1 MAPCV
6 FKRLPQS
13 VIPIRYEIEVK
24 PCFLSFKFTGTLSL
38 SVSIEEESSEI
49 LLNAKDI
56 SVSKAT
62 FNGTDI
68 EVIEKPEYEQVSFV
82 LGEPLVSVLGE
93 LKVEYTGI
101 ISEKM
106 EGLYRSSYISD
117 EEEHYLLSTHFEAT
131 GARQVFPCLDEPE
144 FKSVFSIKLHIPK
157 GKTAISNMPLLSK
170 VKHDENIVTYHFQD
184 TPKMSTYL
192 VAFAVGDLEY
202 TEATDKNGVLVRVY
216 SRKGLHSEQSQSSI
230 ALNVACHCLPFYG
243 EYFGIEYPLPKVDLL
258 AVPNMCG
265 GAMENWGLITF
276 RERLLLANPRTLSP
290 ATKEAITTVI
300 SHEIAH
306 MWFGNLVTME
316 WWTDLWLKEG
326 FAAWIE
332 YFCSDH
338 CYPEMD
344 IWTHFSYNRLASA
357 LRLDALSSSHPI
369 EVEVSNPNEINE
381 IFDTISYC
389 KGASLINMLYGYLGD
404 SIFRSGLSFYL
415 RRHAYSNAVTDDLWF
430 ALTSS
435 CGMNVGSLMG
445 PWTLNTGFPVLSVL
459 LVSINNTSLEV
470 QLSQEEYKLQP
481 KYTQEIKL
489 WPVPITLTCSSKDGK
504 HSFVFKHV
512 LRTASKVVD
521 IPLAWITTTNPD
533 DYLIRANADATGF
546 YHVRYDPKQ
555 MNNLLDDMKLGG
567 WSTSSRFVFIN
578 DGFALAKAGYISV
591 YDWLILLPKLIENEN
606 EYSVWRGVLDGLN
619 TYIKR
624 IIQSSD
630 IPSSLYNSFL
640 LKLVYPVINKL
651 GLIKNCDSLP
661 HNTSMLRSLMLS
673 VAGAEAEDNNVIEE
687 AKRLFEAHRLGK
699 KELPNDLRKAIY
711 TIAVRHGSTDVIQ
724 YLMNT
729 YSRTDSPEERH
740 HILLALGAAR
750 ETNCNGLNDS
760 SSSSPL
766 SDVLHFCLNPNGP
779 IKDQDRVHGLV
790 ACSSW
795 SISARLATWKSITN
809 EWSRITELYGGQ
821 FLLPTLLENVLS
833 GFSTKSHISVIKEFF
848 DANPVCCTR
857 TLDQIYETLSINQ
870 TVLERDSPLIA
881 KALNTLCSTF
891 N

>member
-6 FKRLPQS
+6 FNRLPRS
-13 VIPIRYEIEVK
+13 VIPIRYEIEIK
-24 PCFLSFKFTGTLSL
+24 PCFLSFRFTGNLSL
-38 SVSIEEESSEI
+38 SVSIEEETSQI

-62 FNGTDI
+62 FNGIDV
-68 EVIEKPEYEQVSFV
+68 EVIEKREYEQVSFI
-82 LGEPLVSVLGE
+82 LREPLASALGE
-93 LKVEYTGI
+93 LRVEYTGI

-106 EGLYRSSYISD
+106 EGFYRSSYISG

-144 FKSVFSIKLHIPK
+144 FKSIFDIKLHIPK

-170 VKHDENIVTYHFQD
+170 VEHDENIVVFHFQD

-202 TEATDKNGVLVRVY
+202 TEAVDKNGVLVRVY
-216 SRKGLHSEQSQSSI
+216 SRKGLLSEQNQGSF
-230 ALNVACHCLPFYG
+230 ALNVACHSLPFYG
-243 EYFGIEYPLPKVDLL
+243 EYFGIEYPLPKIDLL
-258 AVPNMCG
+258 AVPN
-265 GAMENWGLITF
+265 I
-276 RERLLLANPRTLSP
+276 ERLLLANPHTMSP

-389 KGASLINMLYGYLGD
+389 KGASLINMLHGYLGG
-404 SIFRSGLSFYL
+404 SMFRSGLSFYL
-415 RRHAYSNAVTDDLWF
+415 RKYAYANAVTDDLWF
-430 ALTSS
+430 AFASS
-435 CGMNVGSLMG
+435 CGMDVGSLMR
-445 PWTLNTGFPVLSVL
+445 PWTLNIGFPVLSVL
-459 LVSINNTSLEV
+459 LVSVNNTSLEV
-470 QLSQEEYKLQP
+470 QLSQDQYKLQS
-481 KYTQEIKL
+481 KCTRDAKL
-489 WPVPITLTCSSKDGK
+489 WPVPISLTCSSKDRK

-512 LRTASKVVD
+512 LRTTSELVD

-533 DYLIRANADATGF
+533 DYVIRANADATGF
-546 YHVRYDPKQ
+546 YHVRYDSKQ
-555 MNNLLDDMKLGG
+555 MNNLVDDMKLGG

-591 YDWLILLPKLIENEN
+591 YDWLILLPTLMENEN
-606 EYSVWRGVLDGLN
+606 DYSVWRGVLDGLN

-661 HNTSMLRSLMLS
+661 HNTSMLRSLVLS
-673 VAGAEAEDNNVIEE
+673 VAGAGAEDNNIVEE
-687 AKRLFEAHRLGK
+687 AKRLFEAHRSGE
-699 KELPNDLRKAIY
+699 KELPNDLRTEIY
-711 TIAVRHGSTDVIQ
+711 TIVVRHGSTDVIQ
-724 YLMNT
+724 YLMDR
-729 YSRTDSPEERH
+729 YSHTDSPEERH

-750 ETNCNGLNDS
+750 ETNCNGLNNSS

-779 IKDQDRVHGLV
+779 IKDQDRIHGLV

-795 SISARLATWKSITN
+795 SIPARLATWKSITN
-809 EWSRITELYGGQ
+809 EWSRIIELYSGQ
-821 FLLPTLLENVLS
+821 FLLPSLLEGVLS
-833 GFSTKSHISVIKEFF
+833 GFSTKSHISAIKEFF

-881 KALNTLCSTF
+881 KALNTLCSTL

>member
-1 MAPCV
+1 M
-6 FKRLPQS
+6 
-13 VIPIRYEIEVK
+13 IY
-24 PCFLSFKFTGTLSL
+24 FLF
-38 SVSIEEESSEI
+38 SER
-49 LLNAKDI
+49 
-56 SVSKAT
+56 
-62 FNGTDI
+62 F
-68 EVIEKPEYEQVSFV
+68 
-82 LGEPLVSVLGE
+82 
-93 LKVEYTGI
+93 
-101 ISEKM
+101 
-106 EGLYRSSYISD
+106 
-117 EEEHYLLSTHFEAT
+117 
-131 GARQVFPCLDEPE
+131 
-144 FKSVFSIKLHIPK
+144 
-157 GKTAISNMPLLSK
+157 
-170 VKHDENIVTYHFQD
+170 
-184 TPKMSTYL
+184 
-192 VAFAVGDLEY
+192 
-202 TEATDKNGVLVRVY
+202 
-216 SRKGLHSEQSQSSI
+216 
-230 ALNVACHCLPFYG
+230 
-243 EYFGIEYPLPKVDLL
+243 
-258 AVPNMCG
+258 
-265 GAMENWGLITF
+265 
-276 RERLLLANPRTLSP
+276 LLANPRTLSP

-344 IWTHFSYNRLASA
+344 IWTHFSYHRLASA

-389 KGASLINMLYGYLGD
+389 KGASLINMLHGYLGD

-415 RRHAYSNAVTDDLWF
+415 RRHAYSSAVTDDLWF

-435 CGMNVGSLMG
+435 CGTNIGSLMG
-445 PWTLNTGFPVLSVL
+445 PWTRNTGFPVLSVL

-470 QLSQEEYKLQP
+470 QLSQEEYKLQS
-481 KYTQEIKL
+481 KYTQGQSQPSE
-489 WPVPITLTCSSKDGK
+489 
-504 HSFVFKHV
+504 
-512 LRTASKVVD
+512 VVD

-651 GLIKNCDSLP
+651 GLLTDCHVLP

-795 SISARLATWKSITN
+795 SIPARLATWKSITN

>member
-1 MAPCV
+1 
-6 FKRLPQS
+6 
-13 VIPIRYEIEVK
+13 
-24 PCFLSFKFTGTLSL
+24 
-38 SVSIEEESSEI
+38 
-49 LLNAKDI
+49 
-56 SVSKAT
+56 
-62 FNGTDI
+62 
-68 EVIEKPEYEQVSFV
+68 
-82 LGEPLVSVLGE
+82 
-93 LKVEYTGI
+93 
-101 ISEKM
+101 
-106 EGLYRSSYISD
+106 
-117 EEEHYLLSTHFEAT
+117 
-131 GARQVFPCLDEPE
+131 
-144 FKSVFSIKLHIPK
+144 
-157 GKTAISNMPLLSK
+157 
-170 VKHDENIVTYHFQD
+170 
-184 TPKMSTYL
+184 
-192 VAFAVGDLEY
+192 
-202 TEATDKNGVLVRVY
+202 
-216 SRKGLHSEQSQSSI
+216 
-230 ALNVACHCLPFYG
+230 
-243 EYFGIEYPLPKVDLL
+243 
-258 AVPNMCG
+258 MCG

-276 RERLLLANPRTLSP
+276 RERFLLANPRTLSP

-344 IWTHFSYNRLASA
+344 IWTHFSYHRLASA

-389 KGASLINMLYGYLGD
+389 KGASLINMLHGYLGD

-415 RRHAYSNAVTDDLWF
+415 RRHAYSNAVTDDLWL

-435 CGMNVGSLMG
+435 CGTNIGSLMG
-445 PWTLNTGFPVLSVL
+445 PWTRNTGFPVLSVL

-470 QLSQEEYKLQP
+470 QLSQEEYKLQS
-481 KYTQEIKL
+481 KCTQEIKL

-651 GLIKNCDSLP
+651 GLITDCDSLP

-795 SISARLATWKSITN
+795 SIPARLATWKSITN